1 MFYLT
6 RLIADFILSVVIV
19 AIIALVA
26 EALKID
32 FGEVWN
38 SVILLVIFFIIF
50 GSCVEAVTR
59 WYEED
64 KRKAAVLDG

>member
-6 RLIADFILSVVIV
+6 RLIADFILSVVLV

-26 EALKID
+26 GALRID
-32 FGEVWN
+32 FGETWN
-38 SVILLVIFFIIF
+38 PIILLVIFFIIF

-59 WYEED
+59 
-64 KRKAAVLDG
+64 